1 MIIKGVNRDTA
12 WYSIL
17 DSEWP
22 ARKREFERWLD
33 ECNFDSGGKQK
44 TRLQQ

>member
-1 MIIKGVNRDTA
+1 VIRAQMIAYDGGIRDTA

-22 ARKREFERWLD
+22 AVKAGLATKLR
-33 ECNFDSGGKQK
+33 S
-44 TRLQQ
+44 